1 MPANPL
7 SRRDFL
13 KLLTLIP
20 ASLALKP
27 LPALAP
33 DSPHIIILIFD
44 ACAANNLSLY
54 GYPRPTTPNL
64 DKFAENSIVYHRHYS
79 TASFTTPGTA
89 SLLTSLYPWTHRAL
103 HLGGS
108 LPQSFAE
115 KQIFAALS
123 GSHATV
129 GYSQN
134 TYADLLLYQAG
145 RFLQNHIR
153 TGSFNYT
160 QELFY
165 SLPFFDKDA
174 FLAYTSLEGNIFQR
188 GKGVDGSLFLGPL
201 VRFLALRQ
209 RKLAETRLG
218 KDYAAG
224 LPDSLE
230 LFLLSGLVDGAI
242 QTLSQLTVPSLVYMH
257 FFPPHE
263 LYRPTYEFY
272 EKFNSGW
279 QPVRK
284 PTHPLSEEKVS
295 YGALKAL
302 RSLYDE
308 YLASWD
314 AELERLFTFF
324 ETSGLRDKSYVFI
337 TSDHGEMFERGDNG
351 HITKLLYEPVM
362 RIPLIVSPPQARKRA
377 DVHLPTSS
385 VDILPTI
392 ARLTGNPIPA
402 WAEGQL
408 LPALGG
414 TDDPTRSVYT
424 LDAKTNAAFAPLTKF
439 SLSLT
444 KGPYR
449 LTHYQYPGYSG
460 FEFYDLAADPEE
472 LTNLYPARPALAME
486 MEQELTQK
494 IADINAKK

>member
-1 MPANPL
+1 MPSNLL

-20 ASLALKP
+20 TSIALKP
-27 LPALAP
+27 LPMLAP
-33 DSPHIIILIFD
+33 DSPHVIILVFD
-44 ACAANNLSLY
+44 ACSANNLSLY

-89 SLLTSLYPWTHRAL
+89 SLLTSLYPWTHRAINL
-103 HLGGS
+103 EGS
-108 LPQSFAE
+108 LPEQYAE

-123 GSHATV
+123 ASHATV

-134 TYADLLLYQAG
+134 TYADLYLYQAG
-145 RFLQNHIR
+145 RFLKNHIR
-153 TGSFNYT
+153 TGSFNRT
-160 QELFY
+160 QELLY

-174 FLAYTSLEGNIFQR
+174 YLAYTSLEGNIFQR

-201 VRFLALRQ
+201 ARFLALRE
-209 RKLAETRLG
+209 RKLAETELG

-230 LFLLSGLVDGAI
+230 LFLLSDLVDGAI
-242 QTLSQLTVPSLVYMH
+242 KTLNELTVPSLVYLH

-279 QPVRK
+279 QPVKK
-284 PTHPLSEEKVS
+284 PTHPLSTEKVN
-295 YGALKAL
+295 YGALKSL

-308 YLASWD
+308 YIASWD
-314 AELERLFTFF
+314 AELARLFAFF
-324 ETSGLRDKSYVFI
+324 ETSGLRDKSYILI
-337 TSDHGEMFERGDNG
+337 TSDHGEMFERGENG
-351 HITKLLYEPVM
+351 HITKLLYEPLM
-362 RIPLIVSPPQARKRA
+362 RIPLIVSPPKRRKRA
-377 DVHLPTSS
+377 DVTVPTSS
-385 VDILPTI
+385 VDVLPTI
-392 ARLTGNPIPA
+392 AHLTGNPIPA
-402 WAEGQL
+402 WAEGEL

-414 TDDPTRSVYT
+414 TENPTRSIFT
-424 LDAKTNAAFAPLTKF
+424 MDAKTNAAFAPLTKF
-439 SLSLT
+439 SFSLT
-444 KGPYR
+444 KGNYR
-449 LTHYQYPGYSG
+449 LTQYQYPDYSG

-472 LTNLYPARPALAME
+472 LTDLYPSRPAAALDMEKELA
-486 MEQELTQK
+486 QK